1 MRILLDTHTLLWAAF
16 DEDLLSPRA
25 RRLIQSPASEIIVS
39 AATAW
44 EVATKFRLGRLD
56 FARDLAENFIS
67 EVTAAGYLLLPISVE
82 HALRAGL
89 LTGNHKDPFDRMLAA
104 QAIHE
109 NLPLLSNDS
118 QLDVFGVRREW

>member
-16 DEDLLSPRA
+16 DEDSLSPRA

-39 AATAW
+39 AASAW
-44 EVATKFRLGRLD
+44 EVATKFRLGKLD
-56 FARDLAENFIS
+56 SARDLAENFIS
-67 EVTAAGYLLLPISVE
+67 EVTAAGYLLLPISPE

-89 LTGNHKDPFDRMLAA
+89 LPGDHKDPFDRMLAA

-109 NLPLLSNDS
+109 NIPLLSNDS

>member
-16 DEDLLSPRA
+16 DEDSLSPRA
-25 RRLIQSPASEIIVS
+25 RRLIQSPDSEIIVS

-44 EVATKFRLGRLD
+44 EITTKFRLGKLD

-67 EVTAAGYLLLPISVE
+67 EVTAAGYLLLSISPE
-82 HALRAGL
+82 HAVRAGL
-89 LTGNHKDPFDRMLAA
+89 LPGDHKDPFDRMLAA

-109 NLPLLSNDS
+109 DMPLLSNDP